1 MYSRYVILS
10 VATVFLSLASSI
22 PLASPLDLDIPYYD
36 SENVDIIVD
45 GKLDEELWKKV
56 PYNDNFLMVTP
67 STGDKGRY
75 QTHVAYFHTNKGLY
89 VGMWNEQPTDSLLSR
104 LSSRDGFLMRDSMQ
118 VIVDTSGK
126 GLYSHWFSV
135 SLGGSIGDGIVLPE
149 RDYRSDWDGAWYG
162 NAVATNN
169 GWTAELYIPWS
180 IMNMPPGNTSS
191 RKIGLYVSR
200 TLGQLGERWSNPYL
214 PRGQNR
220 FLSAF
225 KSYQIK
231 SIPPTKEYSLFPYA
245 SSSIDNITNEQDSRA
260 GLDIFWK
267 PTSHLQVNATM
278 NPDFGQ
284 VEADDV
290 VVNLTAFETFFPEK
304 RLFFLENQSVFSMIK
319 RKGSSDTLLNTRR
332 IGSDIG
338 SRAGEPDKQRTIDTN
353 SSKQPVDLIGA
364 VKTTGQIGKI
374 RYGLIAATEDETEIT
389 IDNAVNGSIPG
400 RDFGVLRVLYE
411 NAGSGRRSIGWL
423 GTITDH
429 PNRQA
434 VTQGLDAHLFSN
446 DGRLSLDSQ
455 ILKSSVKDERGKDT
469 HGYGFFTNIS
479 FVPRNGHK
487 HKIEMD
493 YIDRQ
498 LDLNDIGFLNR
509 SDQLAV
515 RYQYELEE
523 TNIPGLRERETDF
536 TIKEE
541 RNLNNKR
548 TSGQI
553 TLEREWKFN
562 NNSQTKIGIAHDPK
576 KWDDRN
582 SRGFGDFE
590 RKEIWSLFSR
600 WKGNSARPLSSEISI
615 FVRQEHEVGYNK
627 GLNASLYFRPTDRY
641 GLTLQARYSS
651 RDSWLIHNG
660 GRNFTAVKAK
670 EWKPKIIFD
679 TFFNAKQQLQI
690 QLQWIG
696 IKAYD
701 RTYWQVP
708 TSGGELQQI
717 SRPADDTKN
726 GFATSKLTLQA
737 RYRWELAPLSDLFI
751 VYNRGGS
758 LDSANNEETF
768 SSLFSDALSNPAS
781 EVLVVKLRYRFGAS

>member
-1 MYSRYVILS
+1 MYSRYAILS

-22 PLASPLDLDIPYYD
+22 PLASPSNLDIPYYD

-75 QTHVAYFHTNKGLY
+75 QTLVAYFHTNKGLY
-89 VGMWNEQPTDSLLSR
+89 IGMWNEQPTDSLLSR
-104 LSSRDGFLMRDSMQ
+104 LSSRDGFLTRDSMQ
-118 VIVDTSGK
+118 VIVDTSGE
-126 GLYSHWFSV
+126 GLYAHWFSV

-149 RDYRSDWDGAWYG
+149 RDYRIDWDGAWYG
-162 NAVATNN
+162 NAAATSS

-200 TLGQLGERWSNPYL
+200 TLGKLGERWSNPYL

-225 KSYQIK
+225 KPYRIK
-231 SIPPTKEYSLFPYA
+231 SIPPTREYSLFPYV
-245 SSSIDNITNEQDSRA
+245 SSSINNITNEQDSRA

-267 PTSHLQVNATM
+267 LRSHLQVNATM

-284 VEADDV
+284 VEVDDV

-304 RLFFLENQSVFSMIK
+304 RLFFLENQGVFSTIK
-319 RKGSSDTLLNTRR
+319 RKGSFDTLLNTRR
-332 IGSDIG
+332 IGSDIR
-338 SRAGEPDKQRTIDTN
+338 SRAGEPDKLSIIDTN
-353 SSKQPVDLIGA
+353 SGNQPVDLIGA
-364 VKTTGQIGKI
+364 VKTTGQVGKI

-411 NAGSGRRSIGWL
+411 SAESGRRSIGWL

-434 VTQGLDAHLFSN
+434 ITQGVDTHLLSK

-455 ILKSSVKDERGKDT
+455 ILMSSVTEERGKDT
-469 HGYGFFTNIS
+469 HGYGFFTNIN
-479 FVPRNGHK
+479 FVPRYGHK

-515 RYQYELEE
+515 QYQYELEE

-536 TIKEE
+536 TIKER

-553 TLEREWKFN
+553 TLQREWKFN
-562 NNSQTKIGIAHDPK
+562 NNTQTKIGISYDPQR
-576 KWDDRN
+576 WDDRN
-582 SRGFGDFE
+582 SRGFGDFK
-590 RKEIWSLFSR
+590 RKEIWGLVSR
-600 WKGNSARPLSSEISI
+600 WQGNRARPLSSEISI
-615 FVRQEHEVGYNK
+615 FVQQEHEAGNNK
-627 GLNASLYFRPTDRY
+627 GFNATLHFRPTDRY
-641 GLTLQARYSS
+641 GLTLQARYSN

-660 GRNFTAVKAK
+660 GGNFTAVKAK
-670 EWKPKIIFD
+670 EWKPKVIFD
-679 TFFNAKQQLQI
+679 TFFNARQQLQI
-690 QLQWIG
+690 RLQWIG

-708 TSGGELQQI
+708 ISGGQLQQI
-717 SRPADDTKN
+717 SRPVDATKN

-758 LDSANNEETF
+758 LDSAKNEETF
-768 SSLFSDALSNPAS
+768 GSLFSDTLGNPAS
-781 EVLVVKLRYRFGAS
+781 EILLVKLRYRFGAS